1 MNISLQKA
9 LPIFKENRR
18 NLVSALFAISS
29 CCFFFLLLNIEIIG
43 WAPILTGNS
52 AYGSRVQS
60 ADKYKGFWATEK
72 QEDRVGTATLHP
84 SREVDGDLGDHTLV
98 VGFTVSHWTHGSLH
112 SWQCKAL
119 CSACSSKNMA
129 PPPEPPEFSKE
140 VNKGPYLNV
149 YEFRLLTCM

>member
-1 MNISLQKA
+1 MNIYLQKA

-29 CCFFFLLLNIEIIG
+29 FFFFLLNIEIMG

-60 ADKYKGFWATEK
+60 AGKYKATKK
-72 QEDRVGTATLHP
+72 QEDRVGTASLHR
-84 SREVDGDLGDHTLV
+84 SRETDGDLGDHTRV
-98 VGFTVSHWTHGSLH
+98 VGFTVSHLTHGYLH
-112 SWQCKAL
+112 SWPFKDL
-119 CSACSSKNMA
+119 CYTCSSKNMA
-129 PPPEPPEFSKE
+129 LPPEPPEFSKE
-140 VNKGPYLNV
+140 VNKGPYLYV